1 MIKELAKAFQGQFEC
16 LGENTEE
23 YITYSVTINK
33 ELDNG
38 KLIKYKLKFIDNFG
52 FMSASLS
59 KLNNLS
65 ETYSKN
71 CWDKNWKFECEF
83 KGLKNNCK
91 ECTKKPVKINKWIN

>member
-1 MIKELAKAFQGQFEC
+1 MIKELAKAFQGPFEC

-23 YITYSVTINK
+23 YITFSVTINK

-71 CWDKNWKFECEF
+71 C
-83 KGLKNNCK
+83 
-91 ECTKKPVKINKWIN
+91 